1 MIKTHNFCINF
12 VHIHICTP
20 IQHILNCLTF
30 PKQKVYGS
38 DSLVIWR
45 TRDVLS
51 LPLLCLYIKFSRKT
65 MRFYLIKLWF
75 LSSSIIQRDILR
87 DINWDLLQNNIFF
100 NGWHLK
106 TIYHLLYEAMRYKP
120 GSERPC
126 TQWVIFR
133 VLCSARV
140 HSVMCISGA
149 SGKIYVEY
157 KSVMGKVLWEYFGQ
171 FYIIHVHLQKLD
183 IGYVSFTLCLKLL
196 LLGF

>member
-12 VHIHICTP
+12 VHIHICTSP

-45 TRDVLS
+45 ARDVLS
-51 LPLLCLYIKFSRKT
+51 LALLCLYIKFSRKT

-75 LSSSIIQRDILR
+75 LSSIIQRDILR

-106 TIYHLLYEAMRYKP
+106 TIYHLRYMNMRLWYKTR
-120 GSERPC
+120 ER
-126 TQWVIFR
+126 TT
-133 VLCSARV
+133 V
-140 HSVMCISGA
+140 HSVS
-149 SGKIYVEY
+149 
-157 KSVMGKVLWEYFGQ
+157 YF
-171 FYIIHVHLQKLD
+171 
-183 IGYVSFTLCLKLL
+183 
-196 LLGF
+196 